1 MEDKIMGKIFLSDD
15 WFNEFYKIKD
25 SLGNIEL
32 PEKLKNVIINLNV
45 TGGPEGEKNVH
56 FKEGSFYPGFND
68 DAKTTL
74 ILSHELAKKGLLEND
89 TKAAMK
95 GFMTRQIK
103 VKGDIK
109 KMLSLASIK
118 SEGKLD
124 ELRSKALQMTE

>member
-1 MEDKIMGKIFLSDD
+1 MGKVFLSDD
-15 WFNEFYKIKD
+15 WFDEFYKIRD
-25 SLGNIEL
+25 SLGDIEL

-45 TGGPEGEKNVH
+45 TGGPEGEKNIH

-68 DAKTTL
+68 DAETTL
-74 ILSHELAKKGLLEND
+74 ILSFELAKKGLLEND
-89 TKAAMK
+89 TKDAMK

-118 SEGKLD
+118 SEGKFD
-124 ELRSKALQMTE
+124 ELRTKVLQMTE